1 MLQPYTILYSSQIYT
16 QHQKSHEVIMP
27 VCLSQT
33 FNAYSV
39 QRNLAWVHVII
50 IIIII
55 IISQLVPLEDVSKS
69 NTTVFMQAGAQTFCI
84 SGLQV
89 WGGISVC
96 SSELSCL

>member
-1 MLQPYTILYSSQIYT
+1 MIRRRMIRM
-16 QHQKSHEVIMP
+16 IMI
-27 VCLSQT
+27 
-33 FNAYSV
+33 FNF
-39 QRNLAWVHVII
+39 QWTTVII

-55 IISQLVPLEDVSKS
+55 VSQLVPLEDVSKS

-96 SSELSCL
+96 SVELSCL